1 MDSAAALIAAAL
13 VAGALAVA
21 MLAVAMLVAA
31 TIDCLIWKMS
41 SPTLVSDISR
51 ISEKRIQVRI
61 M

>member
-1 MDSAAALIAAAL
+1 MDS
-13 VAGALAVA
+13 AGALAVA
-21 MLAVAMLVAA
+21 ALVIAALVIAALVAA

-41 SPTLVSDISR
+41 SPTLVSDMSR